1 MIKEAEDKMKTNSSQ
16 VVSTSP
22 EAMVIQLSLCLILLT
37 TCLIGNGAICFLIM
51 RFRTLK
57 TVPNI
62 LLANLA
68 AADFFT
74 TLVTLPPF
82 VVYHVFNDDLFNSSA
97 GAWWITFLAFFFTLL
112 NLNSMFILVVDRYL
126 AIVYAIRYVWKSS
139 SKALVAVSVAWVI
152 SLISSLVI
160 AAPMYNIE
168 LGRKSVLYYKSVYA
182 KRTNYRPSIVPIIAI
197 LVISIAI
204 VTICTM
210 REMWKSRRLRV
221 SDVAVTLRKNSKR
234 EETASRSASTILM
247 ILLSFALSEL
257 LGFCLIILSTD
268 VVSDEQS
275 QWFFFLGTFLFFF
288 SSSINAFI
296 YSYRSSRF
304 RLALKEILRSSIYK
318 RGIVFPSNQNSS
330 EVQKGCVFYI
340 KGTFGKVQ
348 IQNKH

>member
-1 MIKEAEDKMKTNSSQ
+1 MKTNSSQ

-37 TCLIGNGAICFLIM
+37 TCLIGNGAICFLVM

-82 VVYHVFNDDLFNSSA
+82 VVYHDFNDDLFNSSA

-112 NLNSMFILVVDRYL
+112 NLNSMFILIVDRYL
-126 AIVYAIRYVWKSS
+126 AIVYAIRYNVWKFS

-275 QWFFFLGTFLFFF
+275 QWFFFLGTCLFFF

-330 EVQKGCVFYI
+330 EAEKGRVFYI